1 MCAEKAA
8 RTIPGAVLFACLD
21 AHWVS
26 KKPSWKEHSIRPA
39 LPSCCLINK
48 AWGLKTLTV
57 RERVGLRLHLG
68 GKAYAKKFKIN
79 LKTEGYAAP
88 KRSWVCDLNRKLSI

>member
-8 RTIPGAVLFACLD
+8 RTIPGAGLFACLD

-26 KKPSWKEHSIRPA
+26 KGPSWKEHSIRPA
-39 LPSCCLINK
+39 LPSCRLINK

-57 RERVGLRLHLG
+57 RVGPQLHLG
-68 GKAYAKKFKIN
+68 GRAYAKQFKIN
-79 LKTEGYAAP
+79 LKTEG
-88 KRSWVCDLNRKLSI
+88 